1 MIPAALVRRDK
12 ALLNSVQRAT
22 IAFVDRAMP
31 DLEQVSQNGAGAV
44 FRELATGT
52 LDQFGNTARIAST
65 ASYEDMRASV
75 VSKAT
80 PLNVKTP
87 FSVTPEVVDPAVGYA
102 MGHFVA
108 GDFVGASTALASS
121 VGLLVADTYR
131 STSRYLS
138 ERDPYAVSMQRIAG
152 PRACAFCA
160 YAATMSTRYQQE
172 INGAEIFQSMEKFHA
187 RCGCS
192 LVPLFK
198 NVSVFRAPY
207 MNDMEDHIDVAMRD
221 IRDMYDYAIRQPG
234 AREMKRRE
242 FFQTYPDTA
251 LTTENIA
258 KRLRL
263 MNGYR

>member
-12 ALLNSVQRAT
+12 TLLNSVQQAS
-22 IAFVDRAMP
+22 IAFIDRAMP
-31 DLEQVSQNGAGAV
+31 DLRRLSQKGAGAV

-52 LDQFGNTARIAST
+52 LDQFGNAARIAST
-65 ASYEDMRASV
+65 ASYGDMRASV
-75 VSKAT
+75 VPKAT
-80 PLNVKTP
+80 PLDAKRP

-102 MGHFVA
+102 MGHFVR
-108 GDFVGASTALASS
+108 GDMLGASTALASS

-131 STSRYLS
+131 STASYLS

-172 INGAEIFQSMEKFHA
+172 VNGAEIFQSMEKFHA
-187 RCGCS
+187 HCGCS
-192 LVPLFK
+192 LIPLFK
-198 NVSVFRAPY
+198 NVSVFQASY
-207 MNDMEDHIDVAMRD
+207 MADMQDHVDLAMRD
-221 IRDMYDYAIRQPG
+221 IRDMYRYAKSLPEAQG
-234 AREMKRRE
+234 LKRKE
-242 FFQTYPDTA
+242 FFAAYPDTA

-263 MNGYR
+263 VNGYR